1 MKYVLTIL
9 YLIFTSLGVY
19 FMKIGGDSLKLSFD
33 GILNFKIGYV
43 TLIGFLCYIVSFL
56 LYQRLLVTFNLSTFV
71 PIVTAIVQIIVF
83 LIGVFLLKEKV
94 NLINV
99 FGIVFLI
106 SGVICLS
113 YKK

>member
-43 TLIGFLCYIVSFL
+43 TLIGFFCYIVSFL
-56 LYQRLLVTFNLSTFV
+56 LYQRLLITFNLSTFV

>member
-106 SGVICLS
+106 VGVICLS